1 MYKILFFIAITL
13 LGLSLAVDEAAAAR
27 MGGGRNL
34 GRQSPSYSRQATPP
48 PPSYANPS
56 PSYANPRTPPSATPS
71 GGSRWLGPLAGLAAG
86 GLLASL
92 FLGHGFEGIR
102 FTDLLILAGLGVG
115 IYFLIKTLRKRG
127 DFTSPRERLSTVGA
141 VNAERFQ
148 TVDFSS
154 GMAGGG
160 GNARP
165 LDAAHLAWFN
175 EESFLQNA
183 RTYFVRLQAAW
194 DAGQMGEIEE
204 YVTPELYRQLIQQR
218 AALGPNFTEVVTL
231 NVDFLGLATEGDT
244 IFAGVRYSG
253 LIREQQGATPI
264 PFTETWHVQR
274 SLSDP
279 NANWYVAGIQ
289 QS

>member
-1 MYKILFFIAITL
+1 MNKILFYLIITL
-13 LGLSLAVDEAAAAR
+13 SGLSLLVSEAEAAR
-27 MGGGRNL
+27 MGGGRSL

-48 PPSYANPS
+48 SSS
-56 PSYANPRTPPSATPS
+56 PSYTNPRTTPPASAPTSS
-71 GGSRWLGPLAGLAAG
+71 GMSRWLGPLAGLAAG

-92 FLGHGFEGIR
+92 FLGHGFEGIH
-102 FTDLLILAGLGVG
+102 FMDILILIGLGVG
-115 IYFLIKTLRKRG
+115 IYFLIKTLRGRSH
-127 DFTSPRERLSTVGA
+127 FSPPGERLSTAGA
-141 VNAERFQ
+141 VNVERFQ
-148 TVDFSS
+148 TTDFRS

-160 GNARP
+160 ANARP

-183 RTYFVRLQAAW
+183 RSYFLRLQVAW
-194 DAGQMGEIEE
+194 DAGQMEEIEE
-204 YVTPELYRQLIQQR
+204 YVTPELYRELIRQR
-218 AALGPNFTEVVTL
+218 TALGPNFTEVVNL

-253 LIREQQGATPI
+253 LIREEKGGTPTH
-264 PFTETWHVQR
+264 FTETWHVQR

-289 QS
+289 QG